1 MPSFSTEVPHNL
13 GQQAAKER
21 LEGFLKQ
28 IEQQY
33 KGQIGE
39 VDGGW
44 DGYVLNYAFSTFGIA
59 IKGKL
64 AIEENKVVLDGEIP
78 LSAMMFKGKITGG
91 VKDAL
96 EKALA

>member
-1 MPSFSTEVPHNL
+1 MPSFSIEVPHNL

-28 IEQQY
+28 IEEKY

-44 DGYVLNYAFSTFGIA
+44 DGYTLNYAFSTFGIA

-64 AIEENKVVLDGEIP
+64 TIEEDKVVLDGEIP

-91 VKDAL
+91 VKEAL